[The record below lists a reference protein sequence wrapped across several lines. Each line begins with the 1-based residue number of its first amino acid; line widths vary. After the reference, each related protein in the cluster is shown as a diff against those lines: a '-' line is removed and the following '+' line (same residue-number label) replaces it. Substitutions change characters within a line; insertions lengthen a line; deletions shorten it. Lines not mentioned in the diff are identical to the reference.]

1 MLSSGAVWLLTSTEH
16 GLKQK
21 MEHSLSLPLEH
32 ASVPSQVKPPLPR
45 ISVSWTQPQSSASPS
60 RSQVVS
66 GHPPGALASDQNY
79 VSSHLP
85 EILLLWHFRRPNIFF
100 LNLFLNPVFLN
111 FVNCMRTP
119 LSIRVS
125 NEKKNSTLTFSVDLT
140 TNGYVVTKNVRQ
152 NFFEWDLFEIWTM

>member
-32 ASVPSQVKPPLPR
+32 ASVPSQVTPPLPR

-79 VSSHLP
+79 VASHLP
-85 EILLLWHFRRPNIFF
+85 EIFLLWHFRRPNIFSCEDAAQV
-100 LNLFLNPVFLN
+100 LMYVCPCESQVEI
-111 FVNCMRTP
+111 
-119 LSIRVS
+119 LSQG
-125 NEKKNSTLTFSVDLT
+125 KKSLLQAPFFTLMKL
-140 TNGYVVTKNVRQ
+140 
-152 NFFEWDLFEIWTM
+152 M